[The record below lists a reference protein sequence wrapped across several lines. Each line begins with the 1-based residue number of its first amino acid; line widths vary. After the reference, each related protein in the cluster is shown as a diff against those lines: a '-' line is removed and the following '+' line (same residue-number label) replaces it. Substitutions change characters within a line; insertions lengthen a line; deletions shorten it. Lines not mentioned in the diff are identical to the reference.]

1 MSGNGKIMLQAEGL
15 AKRFTLHLQGGVTI
29 PVLLGVDLKL
39 HAGEC
44 VALAGPSG
52 AGKSTLLRCL
62 YGNYQTDSGHI
73 WIRHDGRPI
82 DIAAAPPRTV
92 VEIRQRTLGHVS
104 QFLRV
109 VPRVG
114 AIDIVAQ
121 GATSLPPDEAH
132 RQATFLL
139 DRLRIPARLHALPP
153 ATFSGGE
160 QQRINVARG
169 FIGGYPVLLLD
180 EPTASLDAANRDT
193 VVDMI
198 IEAKSRGTA
207 IIGIFHDEVVRG
219 KVADRLYRVTPLQD
233 AA

>member
-1 MSGNGKIMLQAEGL
+1 MLRAEGL
-15 AKRFTLHLQGGVTI
+15 AKRFTLHLQGGVMI
-29 PVLLGVDLKL
+29 PVLLGVDLEL

-44 VALAGPSG
+44 IALAGPSG

-62 YGNYQTDSGHI
+62 YGNYQADAGHI
-73 WIRHDGRPI
+73 WVRHGGRPI
-82 DIAAAPPRTV
+82 DIATAPPRTV
-92 VEIRQRTLGHVS
+92 VEVRQRTLGHVS

-121 GATSLPPDEAH
+121 GAPSLPPDEAH
-132 RQATFLL
+132 WKATSLL

-160 QQRINVARG
+160 QQRINLARG
-169 FIGGYPVLLLD
+169 FIGAYPVLLLD
-180 EPTASLDAANRDT
+180 EPTASLDPANRDT

-198 IEAKSRGTA
+198 LEAKSRGTA

-219 KVADRLYRVTPLQD
+219 RVADRLYQVTPLQD